1 MWHIFGFRTHCRT
14 PSVNLL
20 FVHLPDEQPVVYDEA
35 DDLEE
40 RMRKENGAI
49 SVLMRYFGRP
59 VFAEFS
65 ALTYLQYYEQYSVE
79 QDQRHP
85 SNRRKI
91 SINNDNSDQE
101 EDQVVQSTH
110 HRDR

>member
-1 MWHIFGFRTHCRT
+1 M
-14 PSVNLL
+14 
-20 FVHLPDEQPVVYDEA
+20 YDEA

-40 RMRKENGAI
+40 RMRKGNGAI
-49 SVLMRYFGRP
+49 SDLMRYFGRP

-85 SNRRKI
+85 SNRRRI

-101 EDQVVQSTH
+101 EDQSASLLITETCIRTSSIKKTSQTSAAFNTC
-110 HRDR
+110 RPR